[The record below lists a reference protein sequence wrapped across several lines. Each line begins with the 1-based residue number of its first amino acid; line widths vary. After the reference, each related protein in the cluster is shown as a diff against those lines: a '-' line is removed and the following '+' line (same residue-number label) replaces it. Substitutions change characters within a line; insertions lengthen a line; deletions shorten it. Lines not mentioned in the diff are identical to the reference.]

1 MGITCGIVG
10 LPNVGKSTLFNAL
23 TEAGIAAENYPF
35 TTIEPN
41 LGVAQVPDLRLQAIA
56 DIVRPGEIVPTA
68 IEFVDIAGLVEG
80 ASKGEGLGNK
90 FLSHIRETTA
100 IVHVVRCFEDDDV
113 VHVEGS
119 IDPIRDIETIN
130 MELVLADLGSVE
142 RALDRFGRKAK
153 AGDKSAAAA
162 TSVLERL
169 QAHLDEGKPARTLQL
184 THDERRVV
192 RELFLLTM
200 KPVEY
205 VANVDEAGA
214 EGNKYVDLVRD
225 YAAAQHATVVVI
237 CAAVEG
243 EIAGLDPADRAEFLA
258 ELGQTEPGLNRV
270 IRAGY
275 ELLGLNTFFTS
286 GEKQVRAWP
295 FRHGQT
301 AAQAAGSIHT
311 DFETG
316 FIRAEVI
323 GYDDFIACGGEQGAK
338 EAGKWRLEGK
348 DYLVQEGDII
358 HFRFNV

>member
-23 TEAGIAAENYPF
+23 TSAGIAAENYPF

-41 LGVAQVPDLRLQAIA
+41 LGVAQVPDPRLQPIA
-56 DIVRPGEIVPTA
+56 DIVKPGEIVPTA

-80 ASKGEGLGNK
+80 ASRGEGLGNK
-90 FLSHIRETTA
+90 FLSHIRETNA
-100 IVHVVRCFEDDDV
+100 IIHVVRCFEDDDV

-119 IDPIRDIETIN
+119 VDPIRDIETIN
-130 MELVLADLGSVE
+130 LELIYADLGTVE
-142 RALDRFGRKAK
+142 RSLERFERKAK
-153 AGDKSAAAA
+153 SGDKEAK
-162 TSVLERL
+162 SVVPLLERL
-169 QAHLDEGKPARTLQL
+169 RDHLDAGKPARVMEVAP
-184 THDERRVV
+184 DEVPLLRD
-192 RELFLLTM
+192 LFLLTM

-205 VANVDEAGA
+205 IANVDEAGA
-214 EGNKYVDLVRD
+214 QGNEYVDLVRE
-225 YAAAQHATVVVI
+225 YATAQHSTVVVI

-243 EIAGLDPADRAEFLA
+243 EIAALDPTDRSEFLA
-258 ELGQTEPGLNRV
+258 DLGQTEPGLNRV

-286 GEKQVRAWP
+286 GDKQVRAWP
-295 FRHGQT
+295 FRHGAT
-301 AAQAAGSIHT
+301 APQAAGSIHS

-316 FIRAEVI
+316 FIRAEVVS
-323 GYDDFIACGGEQGAK
+323 YEDFVAYGGEHGAK

-358 HFRFNV
+358 FFRFNV

>member
-10 LPNVGKSTLFNAL
+10 LPNLGKSTLFNAL
-23 TEAGIAAENYPF
+23 TAAGIAAENYPF

-68 IEFVDIAGLVEG
+68 IEFVDIAGLVAG
-80 ASKGEGLGNK
+80 ASRGEGLGNK
-90 FLSHIRETTA
+90 FLSHIRETNA

-130 MELVLADLGSVE
+130 LELIYADLGSVE
-142 RALDRFGRKAK
+142 RSLERQERKAK
-153 AGDKSAAAA
+153 SGDKEA
-162 TSVLERL
+162 TSAVAVLERL
-169 QAHLDEGKPARTLQL
+169 RGHLDGGRPARTLAA
-184 THDERRVV
+184 TAVERLVIRH
-192 RELFLLTM
+192 LFLLTM

-205 VANVDEAGA
+205 IANVDEAGA
-214 EGNKYVDLVRD
+214 RGNKYVDLVRD
-225 YAAAQHATVVVI
+225 YAAAQHSTVVVI

-243 EIAGLDPADRAEFLA
+243 EIASLDPDDRAEFLA
-258 ELGQTEPGLNRV
+258 DLGQTEPGLNRV

-286 GEKQVRAWP
+286 GDKQVRAWP
-295 FRHGQT
+295 FRHGDT
-301 AAQAAGSIHT
+301 APEAAGSIHT
-311 DFETG
+311 DFQAG

-323 GYDDFIACGGEQGAK
+323 GYEDFIACGGEQGAK

-348 DYLVQEGDII
+348 DYFVQEGDII
-358 HFRFNV
+358 LFRFNL

>member
-23 TEAGIAAENYPF
+23 TAAGIPAENYPF

-41 LGVAQVPDLRLQAIA
+41 LGVAQVPDLRLKALA
-56 DIVRPGEIVPTA
+56 DIVQPGEIVPTA

-80 ASKGEGLGNK
+80 ASQGEGLGNK

-119 IDPIRDIETIN
+119 VDPIRDIETIN
-130 MELVLADLGSVE
+130 LELIYADLGSVE
-142 RALDRFGRKAK
+142 RSLERQARKAK
-153 AGDKSAAAA
+153 SGDKSAEAAVS
-162 TSVLERL
+162 TLERVRT
-169 QAHLDEGKPARTLQL
+169 HLDEGHPARTLDL
-184 THDERRVV
+184 SDEELIVV
-192 RELFLLTM
+192 RDLFLLTF

-205 VANVDEAGA
+205 VANVDESGA
-214 EGNKYVDLVRD
+214 TGNDYVDQVRE
-225 YAAAQHATVVVI
+225 YAASQHSTVVVI

-243 EIAGLDPADRAEFLA
+243 EIAALDPEDRADFLA

-286 GEKQVRAWP
+286 GDKQVRAWP
-295 FRHGQT
+295 FRHGET
-301 AAQAAGSIHT
+301 APEAAGSIHT
-311 DFETG
+311 DFEAG

-323 GYDDFIACGGEQGAK
+323 GYDDFVEFGGEAGAR
-338 EAGKWRLEGK
+338 EAGRWRLEGR
-348 DYLVQEGDII
+348 DYLVQEGDVIL
-358 HFRFNV
+358 FRFNV